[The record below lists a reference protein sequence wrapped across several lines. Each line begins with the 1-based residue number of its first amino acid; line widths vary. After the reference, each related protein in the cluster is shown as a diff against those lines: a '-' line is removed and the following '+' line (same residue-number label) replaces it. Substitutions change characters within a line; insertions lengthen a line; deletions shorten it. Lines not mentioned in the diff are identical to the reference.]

1 VGLTLSRTLSHRANV
16 RIARF
21 FSAISLK
28 YAKLQPP
35 HNFDPTML
43 SYRHAFH
50 AGNHADVL
58 KHFVLIQLSRYLG
71 QKDKPF
77 WIIDTHAGAGL
88 YALDS
93 GYATQLK
100 EYESGIGKLWGRQ
113 DLPAALA
120 DYVDRV
126 RACNPHS
133 THASSTLRFYPG
145 SPWLALQTLRPQD
158 RLRLFELHS
167 SDSTILQDNF
177 KDQGRR
183 VSVTTANGFDALKAL
198 LPPAP
203 RRALVLID
211 PPYETRDDYTHVI
224 TALKEGLTRFATG
237 IYAVWYPQLA
247 RQEAL
252 QLPEKLK
259 RLPIKNWLHVTLT
272 VHTPSSDGFGMH
284 GSGMFIINPPWT
296 LHKTLEAIMP
306 YLAQVLGQD
315 AGAGF
320 TLSGQGD

>member
-1 VGLTLSRTLSHRANV
+1 
-16 RIARF
+16 
-21 FSAISLK
+21 
-28 YAKLQPP
+28 
-35 HNFDPTML
+35 ML

-58 KHFVLIQLSRYLG
+58 KHFVLIQLSRHLG

-88 YALDS
+88 YELDT
-93 GYATQLK
+93 GYATKLK
-100 EYESGIGKLWGRQ
+100 EYEGGIGRLWTRQ

-120 DYVDRV
+120 DYVDLV
-126 RACNPHS
+126 RACNPNS

-167 SDSTILQDNF
+167 SDSKILQDNF
-177 KDQGRR
+177 ADQGRR

-198 LPPAP
+198 LPPPP

-224 TALKEGLTRFATG
+224 SALKEGLSRFATG
-237 IYAVWYPQLA
+237 TYAIWYPQLA
-247 RQEAL
+247 RQEAQ
-252 QLPEKLK
+252 QLPDKLK
-259 RLPIKNWLHVTLT
+259 RLPIRNWLHVTLS
-272 VHTPSSDGFGMH
+272 VHAPSSDGFGMH

-296 LHKTLEAIMP
+296 LHQTLEAIMP
-306 YLAQVLGQD
+306 YLVEVLGQD
-315 AGAGF
+315 AGAGY
-320 TLSGQGD
+320 TLEAQGD

>member
-1 VGLTLSRTLSHRANV
+1 
-16 RIARF
+16 
-21 FSAISLK
+21 
-28 YAKLQPP
+28 
-35 HNFDPTML
+35 ML

-58 KHFVLIQLSRYLG
+58 KHLLLIQLSRYLG

-93 GYATQLK
+93 DYATKLK
-100 EYESGIGKLWGRQ
+100 EFESGIGRLWARK

-120 DYVDRV
+120 EYVALV
-126 RACNPHS
+126 RALNPDGK
-133 THASSTLRFYPG
+133 LRFYPG

-167 SDSTILQDNF
+167 SDSRILQENF
-177 KDQGRR
+177 STHAKR
-183 VSVTTANGFDALKAL
+183 VTITAANGFDALKAL
-198 LPPAP
+198 LPPPP

-211 PPYETRDDYTHVI
+211 PSYETSDDYPHVI
-224 TALKEGLTRFATG
+224 AALKDGLARFATG
-237 IYAVWYPQLA
+237 TYAVWYPQLSRPEA
-247 RQEAL
+247 R

-259 RLPIKNWLHVTLT
+259 RLPLKSWLNVSLT
-272 VHTPSSDGFGMH
+272 VHAPSPDGIGMH

-296 LHKTLEAIMP
+296 LHKTLAETMP
-306 YLAQVLGQD
+306 YLVQALGQD

-320 TLSGQGD
+320 MLEHETP

>member
-1 VGLTLSRTLSHRANV
+1 
-16 RIARF
+16 
-21 FSAISLK
+21 
-28 YAKLQPP
+28 
-35 HNFDPTML
+35 ML

-58 KHFVLIQLSRYLG
+58 KHLLLIQLSRYMG

-88 YALDS
+88 YSLDS

-100 EYESGIGKLWGRQ
+100 EYESGIGRLWQRE
-113 DLPAALA
+113 DLPPALA
-120 DYVDRV
+120 EYVSLV
-126 RACNPHS
+126 HAVNPGGALH
-133 THASSTLRFYPG
+133 FYPG
-145 SPWLALQTLRPQD
+145 SPWLALQTLRAQD

-167 SDSTILQDNF
+167 SDSRILQDNF
-177 KDQGRR
+177 ADRR
-183 VSVTTANGFDALKAL
+183 VAITTANGFDALKAL
-198 LPPAP
+198 LPPPP

-211 PPYETRDDYTHVI
+211 PSYETRDDYTNVI
-224 TALKEGLTRFATG
+224 SALKDGLTRFATG
-237 IYAVWYPQLA
+237 TYAIWYPQLSRPEA
-247 RQEAL
+247 R

-259 RLPIKNWLHVTLT
+259 NLPVKNWLHAALT

-296 LHKTLEAIMP
+296 LHKTLAEIMP
-306 YLAQVLGQD
+306 YLAQTLGQD

-320 TLSGQGD
+320 TLEQETL

>member
-1 VGLTLSRTLSHRANV
+1 
-16 RIARF
+16 
-21 FSAISLK
+21 
-28 YAKLQPP
+28 
-35 HNFDPTML
+35 ML

-58 KHFVLIQLSRYLG
+58 KHFLLIQLSRYLG

-88 YALDS
+88 YELES

-100 EYESGIGKLWGRQ
+100 EYEGGIGKLWTRQ

-126 RACNPHS
+126 RACNPDN
-133 THASSTLRFYPG
+133 TLRFYPG

-167 SDSTILQDNF
+167 SDSKILQDNF
-177 KDQGRR
+177 KDHARQ
-183 VSVTTANGFDALKAL
+183 VSVTTSNGFDALKAL
-198 LPPAP
+198 LPPPP

-211 PPYETRDDYTHVI
+211 PPYETRDDYSNVVS
-224 TALKEGLTRFATG
+224 ALKEGLSRFATG
-237 IYAVWYPQLA
+237 IYAIWYPQLA
-247 RQEAL
+247 RQEAQ
-252 QLPEKLK
+252 QLPDKLK

-272 VHTPSSDGFGMH
+272 VHTPSPDGFGMH

-296 LHKTLEAIMP
+296 LRKTLQDIMP
-306 YLAQVLGQD
+306 YLVRVLGED

-320 TLSGQGD
+320 TLSGEGE

>member
-1 VGLTLSRTLSHRANV
+1 LILQL
-16 RIARF
+16 F
-21 FSAISLK
+21 FSAIPLE
-28 YAKLQPP
+28 YAKLLPP
-35 HNFDPTML
+35 SNLNPIML

-71 QKDKPF
+71 NKDKPF

-88 YALDS
+88 YELDT
-93 GYATQLK
+93 GYATKLK
-100 EYESGIGKLWGRQ
+100 EYESGIGRLWTRQ

-120 DYVDRV
+120 DYVDLV
-126 RACNPHS
+126 RACNPDARHS
-133 THASSTLRFYPG
+133 SGPLRFYPG

-167 SDSTILQDNF
+167 SDSKILQANF
-177 KDQGRR
+177 EDQGRR
-183 VSVTTANGFDALKAL
+183 VSITTGNGFDALKAL
-198 LPPAP
+198 LPPPP

-224 TALKEGLTRFATG
+224 SALKEGLARFATG
-237 IYAVWYPQLA
+237 TYAVWYPQLA
-247 RQEAL
+247 RQEAQ
-252 QLPEKLK
+252 QLPDMFK
-259 RLPIKNWLHVTLT
+259 RLPIRNWLHVTLT
-272 VHTPSSDGFGMH
+272 VHSPSADGFGMH

-296 LHKTLEAIMP
+296 LHQTLETIMP
-306 YLAQVLGQD
+306 YLVEVLGQD

-320 TLSGQGD
+320 TLTQQAD

>member
-1 VGLTLSRTLSHRANV
+1 
-16 RIARF
+16 
-21 FSAISLK
+21 
-28 YAKLQPP
+28 
-35 HNFDPTML
+35 ML

-58 KHFVLIQLSRYLG
+58 KHFLLIQLSRYQG

-88 YALDS
+88 YALDA

-100 EYESGIGKLWGRQ
+100 EYERGIGKLWTRQ

-120 DYVDRV
+120 DYVGLV
-126 RACNPHS
+126 RACNPNA
-133 THASSTLRFYPG
+133 THASSILRFYPG

-158 RLRLFELHS
+158 RLRLFELHG
-167 SDSTILQDNF
+167 SDSKILQDNF
-177 KDQGRR
+177 NDHARQ
-183 VSVTTANGFDALKAL
+183 VSVATANGFDALKAL
-198 LPPAP
+198 LPPPP

-224 TALKEGLTRFATG
+224 SALKEGLARFATG
-237 IYAVWYPQLA
+237 VYAIWYPQLA
-247 RQEAL
+247 RPEAR
-252 QLPEKLK
+252 QLPDQLK
-259 RLPIKNWLHVTLT
+259 CLPIRHWLHVTLT
-272 VHTPSSDGFGMH
+272 VHTPSPDGFGMH

-296 LHKTLEAIMP
+296 LHQTLEEIMP
-306 YLAQVLGQD
+306 YLVEVLGQD

-320 TLSGQGD
+320 TLEAQGD

>member
-1 VGLTLSRTLSHRANV
+1 
-16 RIARF
+16 
-21 FSAISLK
+21 
-28 YAKLQPP
+28 
-35 HNFDPTML
+35 ML

-58 KHFVLIQLSRYLG
+58 KHLLLIQLSHYLG

-88 YALDS
+88 YALDT

-100 EYESGIGKLWGRQ
+100 EFESGIGRLWARQ

-120 DYVDRV
+120 EYVELV
-126 RACNPHS
+126 RAVNPGG
-133 THASSTLRFYPG
+133 TLRHYPG

-167 SDSTILQDNF
+167 SDSRILQENF
-177 KDQGRR
+177 SAHARQ
-183 VSVTTANGFDALKAL
+183 VTIATANGFDALKAL
-198 LPPAP
+198 LPPPP

-211 PPYETRDDYTHVI
+211 PSYETRDDYPHVI
-224 TALKEGLTRFATG
+224 AALKDGLARFATG
-237 IYAVWYPQLA
+237 TYAIWYPQLSRPEA
-247 RQEAL
+247 R

-259 RLPIKNWLHVTLT
+259 RLPVKSWLHVALT
-272 VHTPSSDGFGMH
+272 VHSPSPDGIGMH

-296 LHKTLEAIMP
+296 LHKTLAEIMP
-306 YLAQVLGQD
+306 YLVQTLGQD
-315 AGAGF
+315 AGACF
-320 TLSGQGD
+320 TLEQEAP